1 VSDATQ
7 TDREI
12 VLTRVLDAPREL
24 VWSAWTDPAQI
35 PGWFGPKG
43 FTTTVHEMD
52 LRPGGTWRFTM
63 HGPDGVDYENVAV
76 YDEVTEPERLAY
88 TYGPDEEGHPGFVS
102 TVTFDDEAG
111 KTRITLRTVFESAA
125 ERDRQIEEIGA
136 IDGGNQTL
144 DRLERHLARRRS

>member
-1 VSDATQ
+1 MSDPTQ

-12 VLTRVLDAPREL
+12 VLTRVLDAPRDL

-35 PGWFGPKG
+35 PSWFGPEG
-43 FTTTVHEMD
+43 FTTTVHDMD
-52 LRPGGTWRFTM
+52 VRPGGTWRFTM
-63 HGPDGVDYENVAV
+63 HGPDGVDYVNVAV
-76 YDEVTEPERLAY
+76 YEEVTEPERLAY
-88 TYGPDEEGHPGFVS
+88 RYGPDEEGHPGFVS

-144 DRLERHLARRRS
+144 DRLERHLAGMRS